1 MNEIIKVGETILPS
15 GKPIQ
20 ALSLLSRPAEPAAF
34 KLLVAN
40 DGETI
45 YARQYPH
52 LDQVQPDEWQQVG
65 PCAGSNPAAYA
76 LFGFVK
82 GDLVEFVKDA

>member
-1 MNEIIKVGETILPS
+1 MEIIKVGETILPS

-20 ALSLLSRPAEPAAF
+20 RLALLSRPGEQQPF
-34 KLLVAN
+34 KLLMAD

-52 LDQVQPDEWQQVG
+52 LDQSRPDEWDLVG
-65 PCAGSNPAAYA
+65 PYTGGPPAAWA
-76 LFGFVK
+76 GLGFGK
-82 GDLVEFVKDA
+82 LDLTEFVKDA